1 MKASKRFRTPAQP
14 RFKDADAAATPLC
27 ADDHDGQGA
36 KHDKAEAK
44 RLHNTIAELQEKLYA
59 ERNRKVLI
67 VLQGVDC
74 SGKDGTV
81 HQLFR
86 KINPMGLDAVRFDV
100 PNAEDLA
107 HDYLWRVHRHVPPNG
122 QIAVFNR
129 SHYEDV
135 LHPFVYGQLDPAAL
149 SQRYAQIRDFE
160 RMLAETGTTIL
171 KIFLHIS
178 KDEQRA
184 RLQARIDNPEKHWKF
199 DPADLKHRERWDDF
213 HRAYEKAIAETDT
226 PHAPWYIVPADS
238 KPHRDLAVATLLVE
252 ALQDMDLRWPPGD
265 AKLAKLRVR

>member
-1 MKASKRFRTPAQP
+1 LKASKRFRTPAQP
-14 RFKDADAAATPLC
+14 HLNDADAAATPLC
-27 ADDHDGQGA
+27 ASDDDGQGA
-36 KHDKAEAK
+36 RHDRAESK
-44 RLHNTIAELQEKLYA
+44 RLHKTIAALQEKLYA
-59 ERNRKVLI
+59 QRDRKVLI

-86 KINPMGLDAVRFDV
+86 KINPMGLRAVRFDV
-100 PNAEDLA
+100 PTANEIA
-107 HDYLWRVHRHVPPNG
+107 HDYLWRVHLQVPRKG
-122 QIAVFNR
+122 EMAVFNR

-135 LHPFVYGQLDPAAL
+135 LHPFVYGDPAVL
-149 SQRYAQIRDFE
+149 EQRYAQIRDFE

-171 KIFLHIS
+171 KVFLHIS

-184 RLQARIDNPEKHWKF
+184 RLQARIDDPEKHWKF

-213 HRAYEKAIAETDT
+213 HRAYEKAIAETDA

-238 KPHRDLAVATLLVE
+238 KPHRDLAMATLLAE
-252 ALQDMDLRWPPGD
+252 TLEEMDLRWPPGD
-265 AKLAKLRVR
+265 AKLSKLKVR

>member
-1 MKASKRFRTPAQP
+1 MKASKRFRTPAKLEL
-14 RFKDADAAATPLC
+14 KDADAAATPLC
-27 ADDHDGQGA
+27 AADHDGHGA
-36 KHDKAEAK
+36 KHDKATAK
-44 RLHNTIAELQEKLYA
+44 QLHRRIAVLQEMLYA
-59 ERNRKVLI
+59 ERDRKVLV

-74 SGKDGTV
+74 AGKDGTV

-86 KINPMGLDAVRFDV
+86 KINPMGLDAARFDV
-100 PNAEDLA
+100 PTSNEIA
-107 HDYLWRVHRHVPPNG
+107 HDYLWRVHQQVPRSG

-149 SQRYAQIRDFE
+149 EQRYAQIRDFE
-160 RMLAETGTTIL
+160 RMLAETGTVIL

-184 RLQARIDNPEKHWKF
+184 RLQARLDDPEKHWKF

-226 PHAPWYIVPADS
+226 PHAPWYIVPADA

-252 ALQDMDLRWPPGD
+252 ALEDMDLRWPSGD
-265 AKLAKLRVR
+265 PALKKLKVR